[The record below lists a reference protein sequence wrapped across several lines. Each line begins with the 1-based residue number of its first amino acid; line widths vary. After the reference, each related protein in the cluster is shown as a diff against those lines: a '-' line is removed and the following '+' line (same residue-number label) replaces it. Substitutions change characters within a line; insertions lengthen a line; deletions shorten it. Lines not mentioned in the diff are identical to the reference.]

1 MLKKYIYITLGLIF
15 VGLGF
20 LGVFLPGIPTTPFV
34 LLGAWFFSRSSK
46 YLENWLVNHKT
57 FGSFIIDWRKYKGIK
72 RKSKIVAIS
81 VIIPTFT
88 FSIYS
93 SSNIYIKILLGAF
106 CITLCAYLLT
116 RPEPP
121 MIKDS

>member
-1 MLKKYIYITLGLIF
+1 MGLIF
-15 VGLGF
+15 VGVGF

-34 LLGAWFFSRSSK
+34 LLGSWFFSRSSK
-46 YLENWLVNHKT
+46 TLENWLVNHKT
-57 FGSFIIDWRKYKGIK
+57 FGPFIMDWRKYKGIK

-93 SSNIYIKILLGAF
+93 SSSINIKILLGAF
-106 CITLCAYLLT
+106 CIALCTYLLT

-121 MIKDS
+121 IIKDS

>member
-34 LLGAWFFSRSSK
+34 LLGSWFFSRSSK
-46 YLENWLVNHKT
+46 TLENWLVNHKT
-57 FGSFIIDWRKYKGIK
+57 FGPFIMDWRKYKGIK

-93 SSNIYIKILLGAF
+93 SSSINIKILLGAF
-106 CITLCAYLLT
+106 CITLCTYLLT

-121 MIKDS
+121 IIKDS